1 MQAILQPEQL
11 TRVFITGERWSKT
24 ELSLMDAD
32 IEQQISP
39 SSPALQMPIVNF
51 VRNKFPKQQT

>member
-32 IEQQISP
+32 IE
-39 SSPALQMPIVNF
+39 
-51 VRNKFPKQQT
+51 

>member
-11 TRVFITGERWSKT
+11 TRVFITAERWSKT

-32 IEQQISP
+32 IE
-39 SSPALQMPIVNF
+39 
-51 VRNKFPKQQT
+51 